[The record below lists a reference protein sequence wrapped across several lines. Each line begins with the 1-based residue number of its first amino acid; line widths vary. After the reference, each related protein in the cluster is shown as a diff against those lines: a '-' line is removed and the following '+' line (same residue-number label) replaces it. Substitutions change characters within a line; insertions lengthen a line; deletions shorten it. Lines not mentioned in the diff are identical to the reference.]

1 MDLELTDEQTWLA
14 ESIDTL
20 LRREWPGAE
29 RAEDAGAEDRET
41 LWRALVEFGALSVD
55 REDGLG
61 AVELCL
67 LARATG
73 AHLASVPLTDS
84 AALRFALEP
93 HAAEL
98 PDAFGDLG
106 DDRLAVALLEPGR
119 GWAVDDVRAAAHDGG
134 LTGRK
139 VAVEH
144 AGAVDRLAV
153 VALVDGTPGL
163 VLVPA
168 GAPGVDV
175 QDQQSSLDET
185 LPLSTVT
192 LDGVDL

>member
-14 ESIDTL
+14 ESVDTL

-29 RAEDAGAEDRET
+29 RAHEAGQDERAK
-41 LWRALVEFGALSVD
+41 LWRALVEFGALAVD

-73 AHLASVPLTDS
+73 AHLASVPLVDS
-84 AALRFALEP
+84 AAVRFALEP
-93 HAAEL
+93 HLAEA
-98 PDAFGDLG
+98 PDAFADLG
-106 DDRLAVALLEPGR
+106 DERIAVALLEPGR
-119 GWAVDDVRAAAHDGG
+119 GWTVDGVRTVADRSG

-139 VAVEH
+139 AAVEH

-153 VALVDGTPGL
+153 VALVDSTPGL
-163 VLVPA
+163 VLIPA
-168 GAPGVDV
+168 RAT
-175 QDQQSSLDET
+175 SL
-185 LPLSTVT
+185 
-192 LDGVDL
+192 

>member
-29 RAEDAGAEDRET
+29 RAQDARAGGRET

-73 AHLASVPLTDS
+73 AHLASVPLADS
-84 AALRFALEP
+84 VAVRFALEP

-98 PDAFGDLG
+98 DDAFGDLG
-106 DDRLAVALLEPGR
+106 DERFAVALLEPERSWSLDG
-119 GWAVDDVRAAAHDGG
+119 VRTELGPGG

-139 VAVEH
+139 AAVE
-144 AGAVDRLAV
+144 
-153 VALVDGTPGL
+153 
-163 VLVPA
+163 
-168 GAPGVDV
+168 
-175 QDQQSSLDET
+175 
-185 LPLSTVT
+185 
-192 LDGVDL
+192 